1 MNIFSERNKFKS
13 AAKSQLNIKSLGIYF
28 LAIIV
33 IVSLTLVVNIVLN
46 YLMGEKSIPGKTL
59 DILYRILVLPVFH
72 MGMVYI
78 AVGIFRGNANFGML
92 LKPFTSYWRVIK
104 LSILTGL
111 RIFLWTLLFIIPGI
125 MLSYRYAMS
134 QYIFEENPNLAASEI
149 LEISKQMMKG
159 HRWQLFKFHLS
170 FIGWL
175 LLVICTCGLALV
187 YVGPYFAV
195 SHVNIYN
202 ALKNEAIPASS
213 DQIVVQ
219 QSVE

>member
-1 MNIFSERNKFKS
+1 MNIFNERNKFKS
-13 AAKSQLNIKSLGIYF
+13 AAKNQLNIESLGVYF

-33 IVSLTLVVNIVLN
+33 IVFLTLVVNIVLN
-46 YLMGEKSIPGKTL
+46 YLMGEKSIPAKIL
-59 DILYRILVLPVFH
+59 DILYRILVLPVFQ

-92 LKPFTSYWRVIK
+92 LKPFSSYWRVIK
-104 LSILTGL
+104 LNILMGV
-111 RIFLWTLLFIIPGI
+111 RIFLYTLLFIIPGI
-125 MLSYRYAMS
+125 MLSYSYAMS
-134 QYIFEENPNLAASEI
+134 NYIFEENPNLATSEI
-149 LEISKQMMKG
+149 LERSEQMMRG

-187 YVGPYFAV
+187 YVAPYFAV

-202 ALKNEAIPASS
+202 ALKNEDMSASS
-213 DQIVVQ
+213 NRTVVQ
-219 QSVE
+219 QPVE